1 MENDHACQPITAESV
16 PTVIETAR
24 LSLIQMSLNEQD
36 LLFEL
41 DQDEAVM
48 RYINGG
54 RKTTMEDIEQRFMPR
69 LRRYHNPLKG
79 YGLWKVI
86 AKAAFVTTES
96 NRVTEERAGQFL
108 GWILV
113 RPMFFFTDNPHLH
126 DIELGWRFKQSTWG
140 KGIATEAAKAVADLV
155 TNHTEVTSLSAIA
168 DEDNTGSINIMKKL
182 GMTFVKKQAHPDVP
196 DNQQVVFYRLS
207 LNK

>member
-1 MENDHACQPITAESV
+1 MENNHGSQPISVMHV
-16 PTVIETAR
+16 PTIIETAR
-24 LSLIQMSLNEQD
+24 LTMIQMSLHEQD

-86 AKAAFVTTES
+86 GKDVSAITED
-96 NRVTEERAGQFL
+96 NCAIAELAGQFL

-113 RPMFFFTDNPHLH
+113 RPMFFFTDHPHLH

-140 KGIATEAAKAVADLV
+140 RGIATEAAKAVADLIAS
-155 TNHTEVTSLSAIA
+155 HSEVTALSAIA
-168 DEDNTGSINIMKKL
+168 DEANTGSINIMKKL
-182 GMTFVKKQAHPDVP
+182 GMTFVKKAAHPDVP
-196 DNQQVVFYRLS
+196 DNQHVVFYSLS
-207 LNK
+207 LK

>member
-1 MENDHACQPITAESV
+1 MKNDPACQPIIAVSD
-16 PTVIETAR
+16 PIVIETAR
-24 LSLIQMSLNEQD
+24 LTLIQMSLNEQD

-86 AKAAFVTTES
+86 GKSASTMTEDD
-96 NRVTEERAGQFL
+96 NLIEALAGQYL

-113 RPMFFFTDNPHLH
+113 RPMFFFTDTPHLH
-126 DIELGWRFKQSTWG
+126 DIELGWRFKQFTWG
-140 KGIATEAAKAVADLV
+140 KGIATEAAKAVADFV
-155 TNHTEVTSLSAIA
+155 ATHNEVIALSAIA

-182 GMTFVKKQAHPDVP
+182 GMTFVKKAAHPDVP
-196 DNQQVVFYRLS
+196 DNKHVVFYSLS
-207 LNK
+207 LK